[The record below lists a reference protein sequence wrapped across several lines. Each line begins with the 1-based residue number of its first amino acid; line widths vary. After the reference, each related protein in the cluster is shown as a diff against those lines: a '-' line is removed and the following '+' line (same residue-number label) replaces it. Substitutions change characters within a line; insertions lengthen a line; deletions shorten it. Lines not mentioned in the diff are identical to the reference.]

1 MCVWPGISAPNP
13 QVVQGPTAHEKI
25 IARYREVYF
34 STTKKYEVKSL
45 MKALRLRTGREGPG
59 WGN

>member
-1 MCVWPGISAPNP
+1 MCVWAGISVPNP

-34 STTKKYEVKSL
+34 STAKKYEVKSL
-45 MKALRLRTGREGPG
+45 RKALKQGREGRARLG
-59 WGN
+59 